1 MRFLCRCL
9 CLSPARFS
17 PFPTILMYRSQQF
30 KQNPPINTSL
40 DHLISQIAAE
50 CSALGEV
57 FFFFAGKHYLMAPNQ
72 ALRACCCLI
81 VKKKVCLFCFG
92 SCLVTP
98 ELESSRS
105 VLVEKMSLQCNPLQ
119 TSPCCNQ
126 SLNPNVLKLNS
137 LPS

>member
-81 VKKKVCLFCFG
+81 VKK
-92 SCLVTP
+92 
-98 ELESSRS
+98 RS
-105 VLVEKMSLQCNPLQ
+105 VCF
-119 TSPCCNQ
+119 
-126 SLNPNVLKLNS
+126 VLAPVL
-137 LPS
+137 